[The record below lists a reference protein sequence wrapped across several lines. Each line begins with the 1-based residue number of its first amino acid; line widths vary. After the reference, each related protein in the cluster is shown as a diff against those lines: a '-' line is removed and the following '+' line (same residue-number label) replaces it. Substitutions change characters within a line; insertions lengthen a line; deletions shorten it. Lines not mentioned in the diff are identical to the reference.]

1 MDLKEDH
8 IDWLKREA
16 ERKMYLEKEAA
27 KFAFIS
33 ARFLLPCKLEG
44 RTDS

>member
-8 IDWLKREA
+8 IDWLKSEA

-33 ARFLLPCKLEG
+33 VTLLLF
-44 RTDS
+44 R